1 MVNFNGELVAANQGF
16 FNHQNR
22 GFRYGDA
29 LFETIREVNG
39 HINFLEEHYLRLMAS
54 MRILRMEIPMDF
66 TMEFFEEE
74 IQRTI
79 SANETAPAHRIRF
92 AVYRNDGGLYTPRT
106 NDISYVIEVSNLNA
120 PFYVLNEAV
129 YEVELFKDFY
139 VNPDMLSNLKTNNKI
154 IHVVAGIF
162 AKENDYQNCLLLN
175 KDKMVV
181 EAINGNIFVV
191 SGTTIKT
198 PPLKDGCLDGIIRK
212 KILTMLKDD
221 EDYNIVEESISP
233 FELQKVDELLI
244 TNAIQGIVPVT
255 KYRKKEYTSA
265 MAKKLVGRLNA
276 LARLA
281 V

>member
-1 MVNFNGELVAANQGF
+1 MVNFNGELVGNEQGF

-22 GFRYGDA
+22 GFKYGDA

-39 HINFLEEHYLRLMAS
+39 HIYFLEEHYLRLMAS
-54 MRILRMEIPMDF
+54 MRILRMEIPMNF

-74 IQRTI
+74 IHKTI
-79 SANETAPAHRIRF
+79 SPNETSPAHRIRF
-92 AVYRNDGGLYTPRT
+92 AVYRNDGGLYTPQT
-106 NDISYVIEVSNLNA
+106 NDISYVIEVSSLDA

-139 VNPDMLSNLKTNNKI
+139 LNPDMLSNLKTNNKI
-154 IHVVAGIF
+154 IHVVAGIY

-175 KDKMVV
+175 KDKSVV

-191 SGTTIKT
+191 TGNLVKT

-221 EDYNIVEESISP
+221 EVLEIVEESISP
-233 FELQKVDELLI
+233 FELQKVDELFI
-244 TNAIQGIVPVT
+244 TNVIQGIVPVT
-255 KYRKKEYTSA
+255 NYRKKEYTSA
-265 MAKKLVGRLNA
+265 MAKRLVGRLNA